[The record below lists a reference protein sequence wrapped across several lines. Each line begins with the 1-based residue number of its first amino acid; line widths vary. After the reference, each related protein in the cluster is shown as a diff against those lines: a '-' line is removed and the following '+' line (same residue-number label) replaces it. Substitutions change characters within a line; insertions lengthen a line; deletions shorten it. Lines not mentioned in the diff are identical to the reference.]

1 MRGRDDKI
9 WRRGSAKGQAFPLS
23 ERAIEVEMIRL
34 FIRAT
39 ARRFPIAENRD
50 LREGARIGSTKR
62 RGLPATGKGGICR
75 SAAAKVRRRR
85 LARST
90 APSLGPSLGQ
100 LLADR
105 LQFAFTFGAR
115 FGIGIFEF
123 LEGLED
129 IWDTMRRAFSLS
141 SAGMMYQGAC
151 RARRAEALLV
161 RRHVVFPVFSLLDVR
176 VAELPVLLGI
186 IDALQEALSLLLL
199 RKVKKELDDA
209 GPVAMRCFSKS
220 AIER

>member
-23 ERAIEVEMIRL
+23 ERAIEVEDDQAFHPSNGPAVSDRGKPRSEGKAPDWL
-34 FIRAT
+34 DEAPRAS
-39 ARRFPIAENRD
+39 RD
-50 LREGARIGSTKR
+50 GER
-62 RGLPATGKGGICR
+62 GICR

-115 FGIGIFEF
+115 FRIAHLQPFERVEDDLGDDQPSIYPCRRQERRTRERRLCSSRRGIP
-123 LEGLED
+123 
-129 IWDTMRRAFSLS
+129 RRLS
-141 SAGMMYQGAC
+141 RSRPRI
-151 RARRAEALLV
+151 RAPSHCTAPL
-161 RRHVVFPVFSLLDVR
+161 
-176 VAELPVLLGI
+176 
-186 IDALQEALSLLLL
+186 
-199 RKVKKELDDA
+199 K
-209 GPVAMRCFSKS
+209 
-220 AIER
+220 